1 MKLKD
6 ALDQQLL
13 RAVKLQT
20 NNYPEPYKGTEPV
33 PYKTLKDETVALIN
47 VQAKFIYTKNARLL
61 DRTVQSK
68 TGMSLIEIGDATVT
82 YDTIKKPARNQ
93 FMVVKLTD
101 KLLDTDIITWTEA
114 QKDVHNLTFDELMTQ
129 VLLDKGLSDV
139 ELLSLALDPR
149 LSLVLP
155 VNEQIKLTEHAVTLE
170 IMTGRTPRG
179 RLFKQAFHDMG
190 RTPKAIALFS
200 DDERR
205 ILEKAVV
212 LL

>member
-6 ALDQQLL
+6 ALDKQLL
-13 RAVKLQT
+13 RAVKLQK
-20 NNYPEPYKGTEPV
+20 NNYPEPYKGTDPV
-33 PYKTLKDETVALIN
+33 PYATLKGETVAIVN
-47 VQAKFIYTKNARLL
+47 VQGKFIYTKNARLL
-61 DRTVQSK
+61 NRTVQSK
-68 TGMSLIEIGDATVT
+68 TGMSLIEVGDAQIT

-93 FMVVKLTD
+93 FMVVTLTD
-101 KLLDTDIITWTEA
+101 ALLDTEIITWDDA
-114 QKDVHNLTFDELMTQ
+114 QQDVHNLTFDELMTQ

-149 LSLVLP
+149 LSVVLP
-155 VNEQIKLTEHAVTLE
+155 VNEQVKLTEHAVTLE

-179 RLFKQAFHDMG
+179 RLYKQAFHDAG
-190 RTPKAIALFS
+190 HLPKAIALFN

>member
-6 ALDQQLL
+6 ALDKQLL
-13 RAVKLQT
+13 RAVKLQK
-20 NNYPEPYKGTEPV
+20 NNYPEPYKGTDPV
-33 PYKTLKDETVALIN
+33 PYETLKGETVAIVN
-47 VQAKFIYTKNARLL
+47 VQGKFIYTKNARLL
-61 DRTVQSK
+61 NRTVQSK
-68 TGMSLIEIGDATVT
+68 TGMSLIEVGDAQIT

-93 FMVVKLTD
+93 FMVVTLTD
-101 KLLDTDIITWTEA
+101 ALLDTEIITWDDA
-114 QKDVHNLTFDELMTQ
+114 QQDVHNLTFDELMTQ

-149 LSLVLP
+149 LSVVLP
-155 VNEQIKLTEHAVTLE
+155 VNEQVKLTEHAVTLE

-179 RLFKQAFHDMG
+179 RLYKQAFHDAG
-190 RTPKAIALFS
+190 HLPKAIALFN
-200 DDERR
+200 DDERK